1 MRNVH
6 VVCYDIADPKRLRRT
21 YQTMQGFGA
30 PLQYSVF
37 RCDLSDVELIRLKE
51 KLWSIMNMSEDR
63 VLVMNLGPVDGRG
76 DHCIESWG
84 TQRSEPPSRA
94 AKIV

>member
-6 VVCYDIADPKRLRRT
+6 VVCYDIADAKRLRQTYRT
-21 YQTMQGFGA
+21 MKGFGD

-37 RCDLSDVELIRLKE
+37 RCELSDVELIALKE
-51 KLWSIMNMSEDR
+51 KLWSIMNLAEDR
-63 VLVMNLGPVDGRG
+63 VIVIDLGPAGARG
-76 DHCIESWG
+76 DQCIESWG
-84 TQRSEPPSRA
+84 TQRSEPPSRT